1 MFAKRKLAQLEKY
14 VEGEIIQ
21 KEDKVLIENLQSMGL
36 ATSGFHQE
44 GSEVYDTS
52 RLTPEGYDMFK
63 LSEINYSPIRRFFS
77 GLMASTY

>member
-1 MFAKRKLAQLEKY
+1 MFAQRELAQLEKY
-14 VEGEIIQ
+14 VGGEIIQ

-52 RLTPEGYDMFK
+52 RLTPEGYDLFK
-63 LSEINYSPIRRFFS
+63 LSEINYNPLKRFFHALINS
-77 GLMASTY
+77 VY